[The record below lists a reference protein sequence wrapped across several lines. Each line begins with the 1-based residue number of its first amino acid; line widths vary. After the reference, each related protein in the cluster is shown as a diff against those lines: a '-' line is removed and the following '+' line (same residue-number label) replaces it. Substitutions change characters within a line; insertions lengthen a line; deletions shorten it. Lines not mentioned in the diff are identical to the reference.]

1 MPRYRYRLVNV
12 FADTTF
18 GGNPLCVFE
27 DARGLSDAQMH
38 AITRQFN
45 LSETSFI
52 LPSERASATV
62 RVFAPG
68 HEMRFAGH
76 PALGSAHV
84 LRALRSSA
92 GESAQNDH
100 DALTLLFQAGV
111 VPLHAVGD
119 IWRFA
124 APGAAAMPAP
134 RLVDRVPAALAA
146 GFGLTADDLAAPP
159 CWLDTGSEQMLVPLR
174 SAAALRRAAPQPAW
188 LDDWPANAQGRRGAY
203 LFALD
208 GERGGVAQIQ
218 ARYFFVSP
226 NGCAN
231 EDPGTGSACANLGA
245 WCISQGHALP
255 LRCSVEQGTAM
266 GRPCHLQ
273 LEVDVERR
281 IWVGGRV
288 IELGQGY
295 LDL

>member
-27 DARGLSDAQMH
+27 DARGLSDEQMH

-52 LPSERASATV
+52 LPSEQASAAV

-76 PALGSAHV
+76 PALGTAHV
-84 LRALRSSA
+84 LRALRQRR
-92 GESAQNDH
+92 GDSAQA
-100 DALTLLFQAGV
+100 DALTLRFQVGV
-111 VPLHAVGD
+111 VPLQAAGD
-119 IWRFA
+119 VWRFA
-124 APGAAAMPAP
+124 AQGGAPMSEPRAVDLPAS
-134 RLVDRVPAALAA
+134 VLAA
-146 GFGLTADDLAAPP
+146 GFGLAADDLAAAPM
-159 CWLDTGSEQMLVPLR
+159 WLDTGSEQMLVPLR
-174 SAAALRRAAPQPAW
+174 TTAALQRAVPQSAW
-188 LDDWPANAQGRRGAY
+188 LADWPANAQGRRGAY
-203 LFALD
+203 LFAFD
-208 GERGGVAQIQ
+208 GERGGVAQVN
-218 ARYFFVSP
+218 ARYFFVTP
-226 NGCAN
+226 NGSAD
-231 EDPGTGSACANLGA
+231 EDPGTGSACANLGG
-245 WCISQGHALP
+245 WCLSQGHGLP
-255 LRCSVEQGTAM
+255 LRCAVEQGATM

-273 LEVDVERR
+273 LEVEVERR